1 MYRVQSQVAAP
12 AGRLV
17 VGELGR
23 RHGVV
28 CGGGKERCASRS
40 SCARIFST
48 AAGAIFQ
55 IWGLKITFFF
65 FFFSPFNATLGT
77 TLGGVLAQYGIEG
90 CMLG

>member
-40 SCARIFST
+40 SCARIFFHGSRSHFPDLGVENHFFLLLPLPST
-48 AAGAIFQ
+48 QLWALPWVVCWPNMA
-55 IWGLKITFFF
+55 
-65 FFFSPFNATLGT
+65 
-77 TLGGVLAQYGIEG
+77 
-90 CMLG
+90 